1 MIFSSLNRE
10 SFSFIVEK
18 KYESSD
24 LDGAFL
30 AVAATND
37 RNANKK
43 LAEDAKRAGIAV
55 SVADAAGES
64 TFFFPSLVTEE
75 EVSVSISAAG
85 LSPKLVRLLADR
97 VREVLPLWVSSER
110 KKITDSTKELQSQ

>member
-1 MIFSSLNRE
+1 M
-10 SFSFIVEK
+10 
-18 KYESSD
+18 
-24 LDGAFL
+24 DGAFL

-110 KKITDSTKELQSQ
+110 EKITESTKELQSQ